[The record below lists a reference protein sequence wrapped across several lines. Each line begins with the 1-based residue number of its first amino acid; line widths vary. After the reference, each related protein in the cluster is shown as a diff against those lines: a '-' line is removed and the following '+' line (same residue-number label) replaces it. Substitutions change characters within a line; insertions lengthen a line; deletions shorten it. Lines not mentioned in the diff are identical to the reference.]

1 MSRNGSRQ
9 RRTDRSVR
17 STVLVVVLAVL
28 AALPPAALL
37 VASLTGRDE
46 GQATTSPAPTTPPA
60 ADPASLSPASPSPA
74 VASPARSSPA
84 RSSAAARTSASTP
97 TPAGAPGP
105 TVPGEAAT
113 AAAVGTWLRE
123 AVDPSVRLV
132 VPAPLVDAL
141 ARAGHPAESLQAYDP
156 AALPPEPERWDA
168 DLVVVT
174 PDLRAALPAEGTG
187 RALRNLPV
195 IARFGAGDESVQ
207 VRQVIDR
214 EDPAVR
220 EAVERD
226 RSQRLRESAA
236 LLADPALLLREEA
249 RSQLATGAVDARLLA
264 LLARLTPQFRLT
276 VADIPARPEEV
287 STRPRRSVEIVAV
300 DGIAVSAAS
309 ARTRQLLDAVATAPE
324 QPEARV
330 VEGAAPGTGGDVLA
344 VHFPLVPAAR

>member
-1 MSRNGSRQ
+1 MSGDGSR
-9 RRTDRSVR
+9 RLTDRSVR
-17 STVLVVVLAVL
+17 STVLVAVLAVL

-46 GQATTSPAPTTPPA
+46 GQATTSPAATTPPA
-60 ADPASLSPASPSPA
+60 AGLASPSP
-74 VASPARSSPA
+74 VGSTPARSAPA
-84 RSSAAARTSASTP
+84 RSTPARSPAAAGTSAPSP
-97 TPAGAPGP
+97 PAA
-105 TVPGEAAT
+105 GEAAT

-132 VPAPLVDAL
+132 APASLVDAL
-141 ARAGHPAESLQAYDP
+141 ARAGHPAENLQAYDP
-156 AALPPEPERWDA
+156 AALPPEPVRWGA

-174 PDLRAALPAEGTG
+174 SDLRAALPGEGTG

-207 VRQVIDR
+207 VRQVIAR

-249 RSQLATGAVDARLLA
+249 RSQLVTGAVDARLLA

-276 VADIPARPEEV
+276 IADFPARPEEV

-300 DGIAVSAAS
+300 DGIPVSATS
-309 ARTRQLLDAVATAPE
+309 ARTRQLLDAVAISPE
-324 QPEARV
+324 QPEARI

-344 VHFPLVPAAR
+344 VQFPLVPTSR